1 MKYESNQQNNAPFQ
15 ITYWDEMLQEEIYI
29 KFLGLETDEHMNWK
43 THTELCYPNWTV
55 HAMWWDA
62 WSIVAI

>member
-15 ITYWDEMLQEEIYI
+15 TTYRDEVLQEEIYI

-43 THTELCYPNWTV
+43 THTELCYPN
-55 HAMWWDA
+55 
-62 WSIVAI
+62 